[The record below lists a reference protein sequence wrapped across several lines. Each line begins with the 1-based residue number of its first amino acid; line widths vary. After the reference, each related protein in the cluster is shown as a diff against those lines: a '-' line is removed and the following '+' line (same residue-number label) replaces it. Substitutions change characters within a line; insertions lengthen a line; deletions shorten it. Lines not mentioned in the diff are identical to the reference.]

1 MKKTVS
7 FLLGFAA
14 AVALYAGETAP
25 YKVCVLD
32 FTTADII
39 GQKRFL
45 DAANKK
51 IEIPAQESLNTADRL
66 SINRVMQGFIRMID
80 AFDSARTNQANR
92 DAQIED
98 NRWNRAR
105 ALELYNLTVRGE
117 ARPVVL
123 GGEYLAAYLGRMN
136 HLFHPVE
143 VSQVTAAMEKVADR
157 PGFPEH
163 FQQQLAAESGAEL
176 LIFGTVSD
184 LRSRER
190 SFRGYGIETK
200 TITWELDVILKVAD
214 LRTEQIVYGNVYT
227 GTLSEQQRPSASE
240 IDHNRFQTLMTSA
253 LKQAAE
259 DLAAAAENG
268 FRAPAPAAQSQGE

>member
-7 FLLGFAA
+7 FLLGLAA

-92 DAQIED
+92 DA
-98 NRWNRAR
+98 
-105 ALELYNLTVRGE
+105 
-117 ARPVVL
+117 
-123 GGEYLAAYLGRMN
+123 
-136 HLFHPVE
+136 
-143 VSQVTAAMEKVADR
+143 
-157 PGFPEH
+157 
-163 FQQQLAAESGAEL
+163 
-176 LIFGTVSD
+176 
-184 LRSRER
+184 
-190 SFRGYGIETK
+190 
-200 TITWELDVILKVAD
+200 
-214 LRTEQIVYGNVYT
+214 
-227 GTLSEQQRPSASE
+227 
-240 IDHNRFQTLMTSA
+240 
-253 LKQAAE
+253 
-259 DLAAAAENG
+259 
-268 FRAPAPAAQSQGE
+268 

>member
-1 MKKTVS
+1 M
-7 FLLGFAA
+7 GFAA

-25 YKVCVLD
+25 YKFCVLD

-39 GQKRFL
+39 GEKRFL

-51 IEIPAQESLNTADRL
+51 MEIPAQESLNTADRL

-80 AFDSARTNQANR
+80 AFDSARTDQANR

-123 GGEYLAAYLGRMN
+123 GGEYLAAYLGGMN

-143 VSQVTAAMEKVADR
+143 VSQVTAAMEKVAAR

-214 LRTEQIVYGNVYT
+214 LRPSRSCTAMSTPGRSANSSV
-227 GTLSEQQRPSASE
+227 RPHPKST
-240 IDHNRFQTLMTSA
+240 IT
-253 LKQAAE
+253 
-259 DLAAAAENG
+259 G
-268 FRAPAPAAQSQGE
+268 FRR